1 MIGAVGFVAG
11 VTALQL
17 QSELPSLVALLAVAL
32 FGALLVAW
40 LISIPASIPVGNRR
54 ALVLLATA
62 VAGLALGFA
71 YAGGRAQLRLA
82 DELQF
87 TDQGRDVVVTGVV
100 ASLPVRLE
108 RGVRFEFDVE
118 SIEGDVHVP
127 SRVLLGWYAGTETV
141 RAGQRW
147 RLSVRLKRPHGAMNP
162 AGFDFE
168 GWMLERDLRATGY
181 VRSGRNDEAPRLLSP
196 MVWRPL
202 PAIER
207 LRGWL
212 RDRLESRLGGERHGG
227 VLIALAIG
235 DQRAIS
241 ESDWALFNRTGIS
254 HLVSISGLHITMLA
268 ALAAGILAAVWRR
281 TPRLLARLPA
291 QTAAVLAGA
300 VVALCYALLAGW
312 GVPAQRTVL
321 MLACV
326 SVAWLARGQMP
337 PGRALAIA
345 AAVVCLFDPW
355 SVIAAGFWLSFGAVA
370 AIVWVMQG
378 RFPAANAR
386 WREVLRGAVRVQLA
400 VTLALIPATVLLF
413 QQVSLVSPLANAI
426 AIPLVSWVTTPLAL
440 LGAVLAALP
449 APMDGV
455 AAPVLQLAHASFAL
469 VAWMLEAMAA
479 LPAAAVAVSAPPWG
493 WAVLAVAGVAWLL
506 APPGWPLRYLGVVAL
521 VPLFVWPVER
531 PRAGELWVTA
541 LDVGQGS
548 AIVLESRE
556 QTWLYDAGPRYS
568 ADSDAGLRVVLP
580 YLRWRGIESLDGM
593 VISHLDS
600 DHSGGAASV
609 MRGVPIGRVLSS
621 IPSGHAVLGGA
632 ASEQCIAG
640 QRIEADGLE
649 LRVLHPT
656 TDDYRAPRSTN
667 AMSCVIEA
675 RLGATRLLLTGD
687 IPAAEELALLGRVPR
702 LPVTWLAAPH
712 HGSRSSSSE
721 ALLAAARPRWAAVQA
736 GYRNR
741 FGHPDPVIVER
752 YRQQGTQ
759 PERTDHAGALQWR
772 FGPQSEVRLTR
783 WRSAAA
789 RYWHNRPQSAAP
801 IATDAAIEGD
811 HDERDSMRSFE
822 PVVVPLSGG

>member
-1 MIGAVGFVAG
+1 MIGAVAFVAG
-11 VTALQL
+11 VAALQL
-17 QSELPSLVALLAVAL
+17 QAVLPTVAALLAFAL
-32 FGALLVAW
+32 LSALLVAW
-40 LISIPASIPVGNRR
+40 ALTR
-54 ALVLLATA
+54 AERGRATFLLVTA
-62 VAGLALGFA
+62 LAGLAFGFA
-71 YAGGRAQLRLA
+71 YAGGRAHLRLA
-82 DELQF
+82 DELQAG
-87 TDQGRDVVVTGVV
+87 DQGRDVVVTGVV

-108 RGVRFEFDVE
+108 RGVRFEFEVE
-118 SIEGDVHVP
+118 SIEGEVHVP
-127 SRVLLGWYAGTETV
+127 SRVLLGWYAMTETLK
-141 RAGQRW
+141 AGQRW

-168 GWMLERDLRATGY
+168 GWMVERNLRATGY
-181 VRSGRNDEAPRLLSP
+181 VRSGRNDEAPRLLDP

-202 PAIER
+202 LAIER

-212 RDRLESRLGGERHGG
+212 RDRLESRLGTERHGG

-235 DQRAIS
+235 DQRAIN
-241 ESDWALFNRTGIS
+241 EADWGLFNRTGIS

-268 ALAAGILAAVWRR
+268 ALAAGLVAAVWRR

-300 VVALCYALLAGW
+300 VVALLYALLAGW

-326 SVAWLARGQMP
+326 ALAWLARGQMP

-378 RFPAANAR
+378 RFPTATAR

-449 APMDGV
+449 TPMDAV
-455 AAPVLQLAHASFAL
+455 AGPVLQLAHLSFAA
-469 VAWMLEAMAA
+469 VAWMLGAMAT

-493 WAVLAVAGVAWLL
+493 WAVLAVAGVVWLL
-506 APPGWPLRYLGVVAL
+506 APPGWPLRYLGAVAL
-521 VPLFVWPVER
+521 VPLFVWPVDR

-548 AIVLESRE
+548 AIVIESRD

-580 YLRWRGIESLDGM
+580 YLRWRGIDSLDGM

-609 MRGVPIGRVLSS
+609 MRGVAVRRVLSS
-621 IPSGHAVLGGA
+621 IPSGHAALNGA
-632 ASEQCIAG
+632 TSEQCFAG

-649 LRVLHPT
+649 LRVLHPAA
-656 TDDYRAPRSTN
+656 DDYQLARSTN

-675 RLGATRLLLTGD
+675 RMGATRFLLTGD
-687 IPAAEELALLGRVPR
+687 IPAAEELALLGREIQ
-702 LPVTWLAAPH
+702 LPVVLLAAPH

-721 ALLAAARPRWAAVQA
+721 ALLAATRPRWVVVQA

-741 FGHPDPVIVER
+741 FGHPHPAVIER
-752 YRQQGTQ
+752 YRQQGIRL
-759 PERTDHAGALQWR
+759 ERTDHSGALQWR
-772 FGPQSEVRLTR
+772 FGAQDEVQLTR
-783 WRSAAA
+783 WRSAAV
-789 RYWHNRPQSAAP
+789 RYWHNRPEVSAAVTTTGP
-801 IATDAAIEGD
+801 PEVIPDEGD
-811 HDERDSMRSFE
+811 WIRSFE
-822 PVVVPLSGG
+822 PPVEPFSGS